1 MPEPAAKKSRHKQKG
16 KKKKK
21 EQQQAEGTQVKG
33 EAGELQLASA
43 RFLLQPNTSLG
54 RVVVVPPCTV
64 LLVVMVYYSS
74 FLINKF

>member
-16 KKKKK
+16 EKKKK

-33 EAGELQLASA
+33 EAGELQLAPA
-43 RFLLQPNTSLG
+43 RQAMFLHQPNISLG

-64 LLVVMVYYSS
+64 LLVVMV
-74 FLINKF
+74 